1 MREGHALGK
10 ILVVAEKPSVARDI
24 AGVLKS
30 RSKGDGFLYGEK
42 YVVSWAVGHLITLWD
57 PADYD
62 AGYKKWKFGDLPII
76 PEKMNIK
83 PIAKTKK
90 QFNVLKKLM
99 NSGDIESIICATDS
113 GREGEL
119 IFRYIYEMAGCKKP
133 CKRLWIS
140 SMTDKAIKDGFESIK
155 DISEYDNLYYSAR
168 CRSEADWLVG
178 MNASRAYTL
187 KYGSLLSI
195 GRVQTPTLAILAA
208 RKKEIDN
215 FDEKIYFEVTADYG
229 DFSGIWTDTET
240 GDTKIFDEAKADET
254 VKKVRGKDGT
264 VADIEKEDKKQAP
277 PLLYDLTELQRD
289 CNKKF
294 GMTAKKTVSVVQSLY
309 ETRKMVT
316 YPRTDSRYL
325 SDDMIPKIYA
335 VIGKIAYSDEFK
347 AYTEG
352 LDIKKLRITKRI
364 MDNSKVSDHHA
375 IIPTGS
381 SFKTDRLTADE
392 KKVFDLIVRR
402 FAAVFHDAYEYET
415 TKVTVLCEG
424 ETFISKGKTVK
435 KEGWKS
441 LYRDDKTSDKE
452 DGDILP
458 LLEKGMAV
466 NIKSVKKTKKKTAP
480 PKPYTEASLLSA
492 MENAGRFVEDEELRE
507 QLKESGLGTPATR
520 AAIIERLIEVGYVVR
535 KGKTLLPT
543 DKGMK
548 LIEVVPDELKSPQ
561 TTGKWEKGLSSI
573 AKGKMKDDRFMGS
586 IKRFVYF
593 LVDNAYTSKAEVE
606 FEKEEPIKGRS
617 RVTGKGLGKCPACG
631 KGSIYEN
638 SKAYFCSEWKKGCGF
653 TVWKDCLDIYG
664 AKADS
669 SMMKKLLKDETVKG
683 AELTLPQTGEKC
695 TADIV
700 LRKDFKGLEY
710 INLEKIKGAE

>member
-1 MREGHALGK
+1 MGK
-10 ILVVAEKPSVARDI
+10 ILVVAEKPSVGRDI
-24 AGVLKS
+24 ARVLKTNG
-30 RSKGDGFLYGEK
+30 KGDGFIYGEN
-42 YVVSWAVGHLITLWD
+42 YIVSWAVGHLITLWA
-57 PADYD
+57 PEDYD
-62 AGYKKWKFGDLPII
+62 AKYKRWTFGDLPII
-76 PEKMNIK
+76 PESMNIK
-83 PIAKTKK
+83 PISKTQK

-99 NSGDIESIICATDS
+99 NSKDVDSIVCATDS

-140 SMTDKAIKDGFESIK
+140 SMTDKAIKEGFDSIK

-178 MNASRAYTL
+178 MNASRAYTI

-195 GRVQTPTLAILAA
+195 GRVQTPTLAILVA
-208 RKKEIDN
+208 RKNEIDS
-215 FDEKIYFEVTADYG
+215 FDERIYYEVTADYG
-229 DFSGIWTDTET
+229 GFTGTWTDAGS
-240 GDTKIFDEAKADET
+240 GDTKIFEEEKADGI
-254 VKKVRGKDGT
+254 VKKVKGKEGVIT
-264 VADIEKEDKKQAP
+264 DIEKENKKQVP

-325 SDDMIPKIYA
+325 SDDMIPKICS
-335 VIGKIAYSDEFK
+335 IMGKIAYSDEFK
-347 AYTEG
+347 GYTYG
-352 LDIKKLRITKRI
+352 LDIKKLGITKRI
-364 MDNSKVSDHHA
+364 VDNSKVSDHHA

-381 SFKTDRLTADE
+381 TFFTGKLTADE
-392 KKVFDLIVRR
+392 HRVFDLIVRR

-424 ETFISKGKTVK
+424 ETFISKGKVVT
-435 KEGWKS
+435 KEGWQA
-441 LYRDDKTSDKE
+441 LYRDDKTKE
-452 DGDILP
+452 KDGEGVLP
-458 LLEKGMAV
+458 AVEKGMTL
-466 NIKSVKKTKKKTAP
+466 NIESVKKSRKKTTP

-492 MENAGRFVEDEELRE
+492 MENAGRFVEDEALKE

-543 DKGMK
+543 EKGVK
-548 LIEVVPDELKSPQ
+548 LIEVVPEQLKSPQ

-586 IKRFVYF
+586 IKRFVCF
-593 LVDNAYTSKAEVE
+593 LVDNAYTSKTEVE
-606 FEKEEPIKGRS
+606 FEKEEPKGTKRRTTS
-617 RVTGKGLGKCPACG
+617 KGLGKCPACG
-631 KGSIYEN
+631 KGSIHEN
-638 SKAYFCSEWKKGCGF
+638 TKAYYCSEWKNGCGF
-653 TVWKDCLDIYG
+653 TVWKDCLDSYG

-669 SMMKKLLKDETVKG
+669 DLIKALLKDGAVKG
-683 AELTLPQTGEKC
+683 TALTLPQTGERC
-695 TADIV
+695 RADIAF
-700 LRKDFKGLEY
+700 RKDFKGLE
-710 INLEKIKGAE
+710 